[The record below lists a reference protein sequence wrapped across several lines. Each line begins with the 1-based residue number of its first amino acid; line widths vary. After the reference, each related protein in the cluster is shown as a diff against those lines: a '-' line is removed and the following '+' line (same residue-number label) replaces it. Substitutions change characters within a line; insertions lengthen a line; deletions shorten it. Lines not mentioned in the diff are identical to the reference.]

1 MTTTGNVPS
10 FARDIKS
17 LFRESDRNSMDF
29 VFDLWDYQD
38 VHTHAQNI
46 LERLED
52 GTMPCDEEWPQE
64 QIALFRRWIDG
75 GMQA

>member
-1 MTTTGNVPS
+1 MTTNTSIPS

-17 LFRESDRNSMDF
+17 LFRDTDRSSMDF

-38 VHTHAQNI
+38 VKDNAQNI
-46 LERLED
+46 LERLSD

-64 QIALFRRWIDG
+64 RIDLFQHWIDS
-75 GMQA
+75 GMLA